1 MKGIFLKCILDIL
14 KNYTNFIMIYHFYQK
29 DEKLV
34 VNLHDKT
41 EHFIH
46 MRNLKQALNHRLV
59 LKKVHRVVKLHQ
71 KWLAK
76 IIY

>member
-46 MRNLKQALNHRLV
+46 MRNLK
-59 LKKVHRVVKLHQ
+59 
-71 KWLAK
+71 
-76 IIY
+76 